1 MERKKK
7 EEKPAFKV
15 SCERKKAF
23 GLRRVHPQETASTLI
38 KWGVLCEHR
47 CILFSYEEKMIKL
60 SETKIKNPGLPG
72 DSSFASLVSL
82 LFLLLSK
89 GADSLSLSFALS
101 VQPCLLMKVIGFC
114 LLHIIMVNMTI

>member
-1 MERKKK
+1 M
-7 EEKPAFKV
+7 FKV

-23 GLRRVHPQETASTLI
+23 GLRHVHPQETASTLI

-72 DSSFASLVSL
+72 YSSFTSLVPHSL
-82 LFLLLSK
+82 LLLSK
-89 GADSLSLSFALS
+89 GADFISLSFSLN
-101 VQPCLLMKVIGFC
+101 VHHCLLMKVVGFC
-114 LLHIIMVNMTI
+114 LLHVIMVNMTI